1 MSRAI
6 RRYCLSFAEVWG
18 VRRPRLTCCDWGRP
32 QSPGPRPPCRGWL
45 RDRGHGV
52 AITLI
57 YGVVRRSWLASP
69 PAGTDSALPLL
80 VPRVLANHHHTTV
93 PANHL
98 ALVADLLDARL
109 NLHRAL
115 LSDRRWWS
123 GERLTCAGR
132 RCGRVSGHRRR
143 ARRPPGR
150 PEGYGC
156 SAAASC

>member
-1 MSRAI
+1 MGREASPADLMRLGATPVTGAPA
-6 RRYCLSFAEVWG
+6 SVPGAAPPAEAG
-18 VRRPRLTCCDWGRP
+18 GD
-32 QSPGPRPPCRGWL
+32 
-45 RDRGHGV
+45 

-57 YGVVRRSWLASP
+57 YGIVRRTWLASP

-115 LSDRRWWS
+115 LSDRS
-123 GERLTCAGR
+123 GGLGIDLL
-132 RCGRVSGHRRR
+132 V
-143 ARRPPGR
+143 PVDD
-150 PEGYGC
+150 
-156 SAAASC
+156 